1 MEIAEVNGAQAQ
13 EPWHNLVLDTCDPF
27 LTFLSGFIQNF
38 THRVRSAFVHNL
50 NISQEIAIFP
60 VGSLQALMFK
70 GVTWAGAHFQ
80 YFPHHH
86 TLLLILIFPFFCHK
100 HL

>member
-38 THRVRSAFVHNL
+38 THWGNV
-50 NISQEIAIFP
+50 
-60 VGSLQALMFK
+60 ALFS
-70 GVTWAGAHFQ
+70 TDE
-80 YFPHHH
+80 
-86 TLLLILIFPFFCHK
+86 
-100 HL
+100 